1 MANALQQSQTDPANP
16 LSWYGYVNAQLQ
28 QPPQQS
34 TDDIPTIDVTAHAPP
49 AEPSP
54 VVQAW
59 HNLAAG
65 PPAIWNKDNPVGTE
79 RVGDQS
85 LTVPR
90 GDFDPVVDLPH
101 GGRMRQSQLDAMKEG
116 SLTTFGDLSQ
126 IAGAEGGE
134 GPRVPGGRTTM
145 LPATRRG
152 RPGPPTRRDVP
163 PPVPEVSPGPAAVPA
178 AAVAEA
184 PAAVPA
190 AAAPPPAG
198 AAPAVPVSPEAEP
211 AFGIGHNN
219 PPVRNAIWAAPQTR
233 GTATAVLG
241 KMGSNADQTLE
252 ALGLPAYNDIVP
264 STNTGPVPQSMVQS
278 GSPAR
283 PGQVFDLS
291 DTWQVPAVQQSDLSR
306 IDPNAGLRKG
316 LPQHII
322 DATTD
327 PDMRA
332 KLRTVAEAG
341 LRAGGAYWYNA
352 EPLRLAFVSEL
363 GPAEGN
369 AAFTQYMRTIGAVS
383 AGSDVGQNIRTAS
396 YYNIRERQGR
406 PVQSVEDLVSP
417 YGHKMQNTQFGAYS
431 DIAGGN
437 PLDPE
442 MRPKRAS
449 FDANLSGNQQPVTV
463 DKHNMRLIG
472 MLSQNPE
479 FLNTTIEADVNYPS
493 IGIKKGDKIN
503 FRDAV
508 KSGRITM
515 DQALQIPQAWKDVP
529 AANHYAALEGFQQS
543 LANEMGIS
551 PAQLQAALWV
561 GGGRVTGLRS
571 LPTSFMGAVESRLQR
586 TAAERG
592 GTPTKAL
599 LDFVR
604 GKKPLLTPLAATAGA
619 GAAAN
624 ALSQPDDAGRQ

>member
-1 MANALQQSQTDPANP
+1 VQAWRNLSGAPA
-16 LSWYGYVNAQLQ
+16 
-28 QPPQQS
+28 
-34 TDDIPTIDVTAHAPP
+34 
-49 AEPSP
+49 

-59 HNLAAG
+59 HDLAAG
-65 PPAIWNKDNPVGTE
+65 PAAEDHAIWNKDNPVGTE
-79 RVGDQS
+79 RVGGDQS
-85 LTVPR
+85 LTMPSPR
-90 GDFDPVVDLPH
+90 FDPLVAITP
-101 GGRMRQSQLDAMKEG
+101 GGQPTTASDVAATRAQLDAG
-116 SLTTFGDLSQ
+116 TNVALT
-126 IAGAEGGE
+126 AMGALEGGLRRI
-134 GPRVPGGRTTM
+134 GPRG
-145 LPATRRG
+145 AI
-152 RPGPPTRRDVP
+152 P
-163 PPVPEVSPGPAAVPA
+163 PPVPEYSPGPAVVPA
-178 AAVAEA
+178 A
-184 PAAVPA
+184 
-190 AAAPPPAG
+190 G
-198 AAPAVPVSPEAEP
+198 APVSPEADHP

-219 PPVRNAIWAAPQTR
+219 PPVRSAIWAAPQTR
-233 GTATAVLG
+233 GPVVAAAG
-241 KMGSNADQTLE
+241 RMGSNADQTLE
-252 ALGLPAYNDIVP
+252 ALGLPAYADIVP
-264 STNTGPVPQSMVQS
+264 STNTGPVPQSMIQS
-278 GSPAR
+278 GSPVR

-291 DTWQVPAVQQSDLSR
+291 DTWQVPNVPQGNLAR
-306 IDPNAGLRKG
+306 IDPDAGSRKG

-322 DATTD
+322 DVTTD
-327 PDMRA
+327 PVMRA

-341 LRAGGAYWYNA
+341 LQAGGAYWYNA

-369 AAFTQYMRTIGAVS
+369 ATFAQYMRTVGAVS
-383 AGSDVGQNIRTAS
+383 AGSDVGQNIRTGS
-396 YYNIRERQGR
+396 FYNVMERRGT
-406 PVQSVEDLVSP
+406 PVQSVADLVSP

-463 DKHNMRLIG
+463 DKHNLRLIG

-479 FLNTTIEADVNYPS
+479 FLNTTTVADVNYPS
-493 IGIKKGDKIN
+493 IGIQKGDRIN

-515 DQALQIPQAWKDVP
+515 QQALEIPQAWKDVP
-529 AANHYAALEGFQQS
+529 AANHYAALEGFQQN

-624 ALSQPDDAGRQ
+624 ALMSPGDGQ